1 MKPQAYSLNFKNKL
15 INLNQFFKYTFLFRV
30 SLFSN
35 FQENLQIDRES
46 NKSEITDFEA
56 ISSKLHNSTT

>member
-1 MKPQAYSLNFKNKL
+1 MKPQAYTLNLKNKL
-15 INLNQFFKYTFLFRV
+15 INLNKFFKYTFLFCV

-35 FQENLQIDRES
+35 FQENLEIERKA
-46 NKSEITDFEA
+46 NKSEIMDFEA